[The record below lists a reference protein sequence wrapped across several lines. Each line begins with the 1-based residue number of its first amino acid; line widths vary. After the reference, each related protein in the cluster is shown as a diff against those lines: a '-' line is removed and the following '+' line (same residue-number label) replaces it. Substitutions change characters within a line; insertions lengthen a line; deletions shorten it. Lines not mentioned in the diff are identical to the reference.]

1 MAANEAQQGPPPDFA
16 VLARDAHSLMTQLTR
31 LGSLA
36 GLSDSVADMR
46 NDLNRQFGEISRRL
60 AEIDRRLTAVEH
72 TQLWLQQQ
80 QLTLDRNNQAR
91 IFNGH
96 VREQGE
102 ELAPLYSVRTHD
114 PIPNFPTT
122 IARLDGLRSPDMR
135 PMLEHMNISPEGTD
149 THIRWVLG
157 QAFGL
162 LPAITHYHP

>member
-1 MAANEAQQGPPPDFA
+1 MAANEAQQGPPPDFD
-16 VLARDAHSLMTQLTR
+16 VLARDVHSLMAQLAR
-31 LGSLA
+31 LGNLE
-36 GLSDSVADMR
+36 GLGERVTGMG
-46 NDLNRQFGEISRRL
+46 NDLDHQLGEISRRL
-60 AEIDRRLTAVEH
+60 GEIDRRLTAVEH

-135 PMLEHMNISPEGTD
+135 PMLEHMNVSPDGTD
-149 THIRWVLG
+149 THIRWALG

-162 LPAITHYHP
+162 LPSITHYHP